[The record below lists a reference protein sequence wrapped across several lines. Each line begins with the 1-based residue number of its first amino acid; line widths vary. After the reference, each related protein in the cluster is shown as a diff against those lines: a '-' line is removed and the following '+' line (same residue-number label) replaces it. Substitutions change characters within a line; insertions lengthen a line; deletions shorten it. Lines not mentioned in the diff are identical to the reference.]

1 MTGPPPTP
9 TAPRGRDA
17 MTALLQNGRRPV
29 PDMTAR
35 ILDAAAAL
43 YLERGRTETT
53 LSAIAQRAG
62 VSRPSV
68 YKHLGDADGV
78 AHALIDRELARF
90 FERIGEVLLA
100 RPTLRDRLVE
110 GLAFT
115 VEYARGHVLLQ
126 RMLELEP
133 DLVVTAFTLRG
144 GDVLRRAVDLLAP
157 ELERATDHGEVVGIA
172 PDVAAEW
179 VARIAVSLV
188 LTPSVTRDL
197 EDPEELRRYLE
208 SLLVG
213 GLVTR
218 EPSRSR

>member
-1 MTGPPPTP
+1 MTGSRPIPSPPRRR
-9 TAPRGRDA
+9 AA
-17 MTALLQNGRRPV
+17 MAALLENGRRPV

-35 ILDAAAAL
+35 ILDAAGAL
-43 YLERGRTETT
+43 YLERGRSETT

-90 FERIGEVLLA
+90 FEEVSAVLSA
-100 RPTLRDRLVE
+100 QPSLRDRLVE

-115 VEYARGHVLLQ
+115 VEYARGHALLQ

-144 GDVLRRAVDLLAP
+144 GDVLRRAVGLLAP
-157 ELERATDHGEVVGIA
+157 ELERAADDGEVVGIA

-179 VARIAVSLV
+179 VARIALSLV

-197 EDPEELRRYLE
+197 DDPVELRRYLE

-218 EPSRSR
+218 APSTSR

>member
-1 MTGPPPTP
+1 MST
-9 TAPRGRDA
+9 RSQR
-17 MTALLQNGRRPV
+17 V
-29 PDMTAR
+29 PDMTDR

-43 YLERGRTETT
+43 YLERGRSGTS
-53 LSAIAQRAG
+53 LSAIAHRAG

-90 FERIGEVLLA
+90 FDEVVSVLDA
-100 RPTLRDRLVE
+100 QPTVRDRLVE

-115 VEYARGHVLLQ
+115 VEYARRHELLQ

-133 DLVVTAFTLRG
+133 ELVVTAFTIRA
-144 GDVLRRAVDLLAP
+144 GDVLRRAVGLLAP
-157 ELERATDHGEVVGIA
+157 ELERAAADGEMVGID

-179 VARIAVSLV
+179 IARVAISLV

-197 EDPEELRRYLE
+197 DDPAVLRHELAA
-208 SLLVG
+208 LLAG
-213 GLVTR
+213 GLVSR
-218 EPSRSR
+218 EAAHAR

>member
-1 MTGPPPTP
+1 MTGPRPPRP
-9 TAPRGRDA
+9 SSHLGDVIAS
-17 MTALLQNGRRPV
+17 LLENGRRAV

-43 YLERGRTETT
+43 YLERGRSETT

-90 FERIGEVLLA
+90 FEEVVAVLFA
-100 RPTLRDRLVE
+100 QPTLRDRLVE

-133 DLVVTAFTLRG
+133 DLVVSAFTLRG

-157 ELERATDHGEVVGIA
+157 ELERAADDGEVVGIA

-197 EDPEELRRYLE
+197 EDPVELRRYLE

-218 EPSRSR
+218 EPSTSR

>member
-1 MTGPPPTP
+1 VTQMGE
-9 TAPRGRDA
+9 
-17 MTALLQNGRRPV
+17 
-29 PDMTAR
+29 R

-43 YLERGRTETT
+43 YLERGRAETT

-68 YKHLGDADGV
+68 YKHLGDADEV
-78 AHALIDRELARF
+78 AHALIGRELERF
-90 FERIGEVLLA
+90 FARVTQVLGTQA
-100 RPTLRDRLVE
+100 TLRDRLVE

-115 VEYARGHVLLQ
+115 VEYARDHELLQ

-133 DLVVTAFTLRG
+133 ELVVTAFTLRA
-144 GDVLRRAVDLLAP
+144 DAVLRQAVALLAP
-157 ELERATDHGEVVGIA
+157 ELSAAADERRLVHIA

-179 VARIAVSLV
+179 VARIAISLV

-197 EDPEELRRYLE
+197 TDPAELRRYLE

-213 GLVTR
+213 GLVT
-218 EPSRSR
+218 EQVTAGAG

>member
-1 MTGPPPTP
+1 MTGPRPSPTRP
-9 TAPRGRDA
+9 RDA
-17 MTALLQNGRRPV
+17 MTALLENGRRPV

-43 YLERGRTETT
+43 YLERGRSGTT

-78 AHALIDRELARF
+78 AHALIDRELGRF
-90 FERIGEVLLA
+90 FEQVGPVLFA
-100 RPTLRDRLVE
+100 QPTLRDRLVE

-115 VEYARGHVLLQ
+115 VEHARDHALLQ

-133 DLVVTAFTLRG
+133 DLVVTAFTLRA

-157 ELERATDHGEVVGIA
+157 ELERAADDGEVVGIA

-197 EDPEELRRYLE
+197 EDPAELRRYLE

>member
-1 MTGPPPTP
+1 
-9 TAPRGRDA
+9 
-17 MTALLQNGRRPV
+17 V

-35 ILDAAAAL
+35 ILDAAAVL
-43 YLERGRTETT
+43 YVERGRSETT

-90 FERIGEVLLA
+90 FEQVGAVLFA
-100 RPTLRDRLVE
+100 QPTLRDRLVE

-157 ELERATDHGEVVGIA
+157 ELERAADDGEVVGIA

-197 EDPEELRRYLE
+197 EDPAELRRYLE

-218 EPSRSR
+218 EPSTSR

>member
-1 MTGPPPTP
+1 MTPP
-9 TAPRGRDA
+9 APPMAARA
-17 MTALLQNGRRPV
+17 TNGSRPV
-29 PDMTAR
+29 TDMTTR

-43 YLERGRTETT
+43 YVERGRSETT

-90 FERIGEVLLA
+90 FEQVGALLLDQ
-100 RPTLRDRLVE
+100 PTLRDRLVE

-115 VEYARGHVLLQ
+115 VEYARAHQLLQ
-126 RMLELEP
+126 RMLALEP
-133 DLVVTAFTLRG
+133 ELVVTAFTLRG
-144 GDVLRRAVDLLAP
+144 GDVLRRAVDLLGP
-157 ELERATDHGEVVGIA
+157 ELERATADGEVVGIA

-179 VARIAVSLV
+179 VARVAISLV

-197 EDPEELRRYLE
+197 EDPAELRGYLE

-218 EPSRSR
+218 EASPTR

>member
-1 MTGPPPTP
+1 V
-9 TAPRGRDA
+9 ASSPRSATDDKDA
-17 MTALLQNGRRPV
+17 TVTQMGE
-29 PDMTAR
+29 R

-43 YLERGRTETT
+43 YLERGRAETT

-68 YKHLGDADGV
+68 YKHLGGVDEV
-78 AHALIDRELARF
+78 AHALIGRELERF
-90 FERIGEVLLA
+90 FARVTRVLGEQ
-100 RPTLRDRLVE
+100 PTLRDRLVE

-115 VEYARGHVLLQ
+115 VEYARDHELLQ

-133 DLVVTAFTLRG
+133 ELVVTAFTLRA
-144 GDVLRRAVDLLAP
+144 DAVLRQTVALLAP
-157 ELERATDHGEVVGIA
+157 ELEAAADERRLVHIP

-179 VARIAVSLV
+179 VARIAISLV

-197 EDPEELRRYLE
+197 TDPAELRRYLE

-213 GLVTR
+213 GLVTEQVAAR
-218 EPSRSR
+218 AG